1 MDFRY
6 FSSVEG
12 RAFRRPVADA
22 LLGCTIKIE
31 RNKDG
36 IVTSRKHVWDTKKV
50 VAVPVSEIIADLK
63 TWTKAI
69 KAGDITEVDEETAK
83 KSVKAAEKAVEKA
96 AKEAK
101 AAAEAKAAE
110 AKAAEAEKAAKA
122 AAKAKPD
129 AASAPAES

>member
-22 LLGCTIKIE
+22 LLGCTVKTE

-36 IVTSRKHVWDTKKV
+36 VVTSRKHVWDTKKV
-50 VAVPVSEIIADLK
+50 VAVSVDEITADLK

-69 KAGDITEVDEETAK
+69 KAGDVAEVDAETAEK
-83 KSVKAAEKAVEKA
+83 AIKAAERAVAKA

-101 AAAEAKAAE
+101 AEEE

-122 AAKAKPD
+122 AAKAK
-129 AASAPAES
+129 AESASAPAES